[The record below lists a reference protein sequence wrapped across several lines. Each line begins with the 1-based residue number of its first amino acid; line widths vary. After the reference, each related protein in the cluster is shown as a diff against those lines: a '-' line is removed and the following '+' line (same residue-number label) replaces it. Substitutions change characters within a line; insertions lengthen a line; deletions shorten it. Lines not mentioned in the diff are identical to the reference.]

1 MIIFQR
7 RGHASNAIYKFS
19 TLQMF
24 YQTTLQFRDMIVSE
38 GYLMQILY
46 HHNLLFQTLINL
58 VKTDFP
64 SYQCGGCGAAAENPG
79 SEETDN
85 TSVGDS

>member
-64 SYQCGGCGAAAENPG
+64 SYQCRKISKELKKRP
-79 SEETDN
+79 ELTL
-85 TSVGDS
+85 

>member
-1 MIIFQR
+1 MSICLIHLDLDQATFYRKMLPPFQTC
-7 RGHASNAIYKFS
+7 ASNAIYKFS

-38 GYLMQILY
+38 GYLMRILY

-64 SYQCGGCGAAAENPG
+64 SYQ
-79 SEETDN
+79 
-85 TSVGDS
+85 